1 MHIYIYT
8 ISCTIYN
15 HIYMCGEGWE
25 VGLRSRSS
33 ESKWDGLVSCVEWGA
48 ICGVGGVGME
58 WVVVC
63 GLSRWGV
70 GCGIYSVVR
79 RYGGV

>member
-1 MHIYIYT
+1 
-8 ISCTIYN
+8 
-15 HIYMCGEGWE
+15 MCGEGWE

-58 WVVVC
+58 WVVV
-63 GLSRWGV
+63 GGEWGV
-70 GCGIYSVVR
+70 EYIVRCVGMGVCKWCGK
-79 RYGGV
+79 